1 VFARR
6 FISNPDFALRIAQ
19 GKEIDIRSVEAK
31 DQATWYGHPEGHKY
45 LSSTLIANLKGTW
58 L

>member
-19 GKEIDIRSVEAK
+19 GKEIDMRSVEAK
-31 DQATWYGHPEGHKY
+31 DQATWYGFPEGHKEKGY
-45 LSSTLIANLKGTW
+45 SDYPAITSSA
-58 L
+58 